1 MLRMWGDAPST
12 ENGGADDEDVPVTDA
27 APAPAE
33 DDGDE
38 LLDIFVGMIDEEA
51 GGASYKLPS
60 LPTAGAASLPTAGAA
75 VAPPIKLGAARRLR
89 IGPWGR
95 RAAAAP
101 STAPPEL
108 SARTKP

>member
-12 ENGGADDEDVPVTDA
+12 ENGGADDEDVPVADA
-27 APAPAE
+27 ASAPAE

-60 LPTAGAASLPTAGAA
+60 LPTAGAAA
-75 VAPPIKLGAARRLR
+75 APPIKLGAARRLR
-89 IGPWGR
+89 IGPFGR
-95 RAAAAP
+95 P
-101 STAPPEL
+101 S
-108 SARTKP
+108 